1 MPREAAVD
9 PARPVPVPDEASA
22 PFFEGAAR
30 GELMLQRC
38 RSCGAFMW
46 PVKPRCVQ
54 CFSGEIDWAPASG
67 RAELYSF
74 AVVHQ
79 RYPGFDEPYVLATV
93 ETAEGV
99 RFNTSIVGADSDE
112 LEIGMPLE
120 VVFDPVSHDVVV
132 PKFKPAAL
140 EDGVVEEEEEVHS

>member
-1 MPREAAVD
+1 MPPDATVESL
-9 PARPVPVPDEASA
+9 RPVPVPDEGSA
-22 PFFEGAAR
+22 PFFAGAAR

-46 PVKPRCVQ
+46 PVKPRCVE
-54 CFSGEIDWAPASG
+54 CFSGDVEWARASG

-79 RYPGFDEPYVLATV
+79 RYPGFEEPYVVATV
-93 ETAEGV
+93 ETPEGV
-99 RFNTSIVGADSDE
+99 RFNTSVVGVDPGE

-120 VVFDPVSHDVVV
+120 VVFEPVSDDVSV
-132 PKFKPAAL
+132 PKFRPAT
-140 EDGVVEEEEEVHS
+140 

>member
-1 MPREAAVD
+1 MPPDAEAVAAVRSE
-9 PARPVPVPDEASA
+9 RPVPVPDEESA

-30 GELMLQRC
+30 GELVLQRC

-46 PVKPRCVQ
+46 PVRSRCVE
-54 CFSGEIDWAPASG
+54 CFSAEVGWERASG

-79 RYPGFDEPYVLATV
+79 RYPGFEEPYVLATV

-99 RFNTSIVGADSDE
+99 RFNTSIAGAGADE

-120 VVFDPVSHDVVV
+120 VVFERVSDDVAV
-132 PKFKPAAL
+132 PKFKP
-140 EDGVVEEEEEVHS
+140 ST

>member
-1 MPREAAVD
+1 
-9 PARPVPVPDEASA
+9 VPDEASA

-30 GELMLQRC
+30 GELVLQRC
-38 RSCGAFMW
+38 GSCGAFMW
-46 PVKPRCVQ
+46 PVKPRCVE
-54 CFSGEIDWAPASG
+54 CFSGDLGWEPASG

-93 ETAEGV
+93 ETSEGV
-99 RFNTSIVGADSDE
+99 RFNTSVVGVEAGE

-120 VVFDPVSHDVVV
+120 VVFERVSDDVVV
-132 PKFKPAAL
+132 PKFKPAT
-140 EDGVVEEEEEVHS
+140 